1 MILAKVVLKRIVSRY
16 VFLQYMSP
24 FLFKVI
30 FQLFYVTDLYEF
42 IYFLIFYCLE
52 KIQVPYHKDLNFQLF
67 SQKIFNFN
75 LYMQSGL
82 HFPLQYFRCLILSY
96 SPLSDVQHSVFPL
109 AIWGWLQNM
118 SVNRFNQFWKRHHR
132 VEHVYFGIVLLV
144 KCFFLHQSSSS
155 KFQFNTKNSL
165 FNKSNQF
172 SKCSKCF
179 MTKLYLSFTY
189 SDVNS

>member
-1 MILAKVVLKRIVSRY
+1 MILAKVVLKGIVSRY

-75 LYMQSGL
+75 LYM
-82 HFPLQYFRCLILSY
+82 
-96 SPLSDVQHSVFPL
+96 
-109 AIWGWLQNM
+109 
-118 SVNRFNQFWKRHHR
+118 
-132 VEHVYFGIVLLV
+132 
-144 KCFFLHQSSSS
+144 
-155 KFQFNTKNSL
+155 
-165 FNKSNQF
+165 
-172 SKCSKCF
+172 
-179 MTKLYLSFTY
+179 
-189 SDVNS
+189 